1 MRIVSVM
8 KPWMRLAPDLSC
20 LRGRTVFGSTESG
33 AVLASQSRRMT
44 GEKVPTWDEI
54 RSLIER
60 ADEVCRESE
69 YLRAQAE
76 RARRRP
82 YIWPERRQP
91 VRQHGIENRDGRR
104 AERESSHE
112 EHNHTS

>member
-1 MRIVSVM
+1 
-8 KPWMRLAPDLSC
+8 
-20 LRGRTVFGSTESG
+20 
-33 AVLASQSRRMT
+33 MT

-60 ADEVCRESE
+60 ADEVRRESE

-82 YIWPERRQP
+82 DIWPERRHP
-91 VRQHGIENRDGRR
+91 APKHGIENSDARR
-104 AERESSHE
+104 SERGSPREREKG
-112 EHNHTS
+112 TP

>member
-1 MRIVSVM
+1 
-8 KPWMRLAPDLSC
+8 
-20 LRGRTVFGSTESG
+20 
-33 AVLASQSRRMT
+33 MT
-44 GEKVPTWDEI
+44 GEKAPTWDEI

-82 YIWPERRQP
+82 EVWPERRQP
-91 VRQHGIENRDGRR
+91 ARKHGNENSGGDSK
-104 AERESSHE
+104 ERNSPHESRKR
-112 EHNHTS
+112 TP